1 MIDSIKITSLTN
13 IGANIAYNTVFPL
26 VNLAGTPVTQKGNLQ
41 IIGNLILNGA
51 GGQYFPPVAQAV
63 LAQTVTNSA
72 QPNITSV
79 GTLTSLNMGGDAN
92 LGSVS
97 NVTILGGV
105 NGQYLQ
111 TDGTGNLVWVA
122 GGGSGNGVVGGAN
135 TQIQFNNNGSFGGA
149 AGLVWAAGNTTLV
162 STNIA
167 AGTVKTDNYQYAN
180 GATFNGTYS
189 NANVAAYLPTYTG
202 NMNANRYTGDGSGLS
217 NITVQFANVA
227 NSVAVANVVGIGNIA
242 TLSLT
247 GNGAQV
253 LYGNGVIT
261 TAYGNANVANYLP
274 TYLGNVGAN
283 TIIAAANLTVKANNV
298 GTVQTWTFG
307 TDGALTWPGAGVID
321 TNANAEFEIRST
333 SNVVIS
339 TDISNV
345 NAHFTFDTTGTF
357 TAPGNVNLLGTR
369 LNVGINAPNV
379 TLNAPTIL
387 ISDSYNTYIQ
397 TAQINNDANG
407 SSDFAAYGTGG
418 DDGQAFVDMG
428 FTGYNYNDPAYTIQ
442 PPGTG
447 YVVTQ
452 GYANGV
458 GGSLFLGTG
467 ENGTVKD
474 IIFGTGGFLAANEFG
489 RIDHANAQFHIT
501 SPGAQIKMQDGT
513 LIGPFS
519 GGGPTGLQ
527 NGILAS
533 PGRELL
539 LATSAPVDGTIGTP
553 SFIVGQDAQW
563 NFNVPG
569 LTNAKGIW
577 SGTGTA
583 ADGVICYTTVYGG
596 NNAKFWQDQ
605 AHTIAY
611 NLPVG
616 LVGAP
621 GSFIYGST
629 ASDVLIS
636 AGEASNANYGISGE
650 VNVTTGNGA
659 STFNWQ
665 FGNDGTTVFPVVA
678 YASLPAATTT
688 AGRRA
693 FINNANLVAA
703 GNFGSLVAA
712 GGSNTVPVY
721 SDGSFWRIG

>member
-51 GGQYFPPVAQAV
+51 GGSYFPPVAQAV
-63 LAQTVTNSA
+63 LAQSVTNAA

-149 AGLVWAAGNTTLV
+149 AGLVWSASNTTLV

-167 AGTVKTDNYQYAN
+167 AGTVKTDNYQHAN
-180 GATFNGTYS
+180 GAPFNGTYS

-202 NMNANRYTGDGSGLS
+202 NMNAARYTGDGSGLS

-253 LYGNGVIT
+253 LYGNGIIT
-261 TAYGNANVANYLP
+261 TAYSNANVANYLP

-283 TIIAAANLTVKANNV
+283 TIIAASNLTVKANNT
-298 GTVQTWTFG
+298 GTEKTWTFT
-307 TDGALTWPGAGVID
+307 TDGELIWPGGGVID
-321 TNANAEFEIRST
+321 TNVDNEFEIRST

-339 TDISNV
+339 TDISNA

-357 TAPGNVNLLGTR
+357 TTAGNVNLLGTR
-369 LNVGINAPNV
+369 LNIGPDSPNV
-379 TLNAPTIL
+379 GLTTPTMV
-387 ISDSYNTYIQ
+387 ISATSNTFIQ
-397 TAQINNDANG
+397 TIQINTDANG
-407 SSDFAAYGTGG
+407 SSDFVATGT
-418 DDGQAFVDMG
+418 DGNDEQAFVDIG
-428 FTGYNYNDPAYTIQ
+428 FNGYSFSDPNYSGFAAGD
-442 PPGTG
+442 G
-447 YVVTQ
+447 YVISQ
-452 GYANGV
+452 GYANGI
-458 GGSLFLGTG
+458 GGNLHFSTGELGT
-467 ENGTVKD
+467 TKD
-474 IIFGTGGFLAANEFG
+474 IIFSTGGFLAGNVFA
-489 RIDHANAQFHIT
+489 RIDHSNSLFYLT
-501 SPGAQIKMQDGT
+501 RTGAQIKLPEGT
-513 LIGPFS
+513 LIGSF
-519 GGGPTGLQ
+519 GGVGTTGIQAAANNEL
-527 NGILAS
+527 ILETS
-533 PGRELL
+533 P
-539 LATSAPVDGTIGTP
+539 PVDGTIGTP
-553 SFIVGQDAQW
+553 AFIVGQDAQW

-621 GSFIYGST
+621 GSFTYGST

-665 FGNDGTTVFPVVA
+665 FGNDGTTIFPVVA
-678 YASLPAATTT
+678 YASLPAATAT

>member
-1 MIDSIKITSLTN
+1 MIDSIKITSLNN

-51 GGQYFPPVAQAV
+51 GGPYFPPVAQAV
-63 LAQTVTNSA
+63 LAQSVTNAA

-79 GTLTSLNMGGDAN
+79 GTLTSLNMGGEAN

-97 NVTILGGV
+97 NVTILGGI

-122 GGGSGNGVVGGAN
+122 GGGSGNGEVGGAN

-149 AGLVWAAGNTTLV
+149 AGLVWSASNTTLV

-227 NSVAVANVVGIGNIA
+227 NAVAVANVIGIGNIA
-242 TLSLT
+242 TIGLT
-247 GNGAQV
+247 GNSAQV
-253 LYGNGVIT
+253 LYGNGIIT

-274 TYLGNVGAN
+274 THTGNVGAN
-283 TIIAAANLTVKANNV
+283 TIIAASNLTIKVDNI
-298 GTVQTWTFG
+298 GTPKIWTFG
-307 TDGALTWPGAGVID
+307 TAGNLVWPGGGVID
-321 TNANAEFEIRST
+321 TNIDDEFEIRSV

-339 TDISNV
+339 TDISNA
-345 NAHFTFDTTGTF
+345 NSHFTFDTSGVF

-369 LNVGINAPNV
+369 LNIGIDSPNISL
-379 TLNAPTIL
+379 TSPTIL
-387 ISDSYNTYIQ
+387 ISDSSSTYIQ
-397 TAQINNDANG
+397 TVQINTDANG
-407 SSDFAAYGTGG
+407 SSDFVATGTDG
-418 DDGQAFVDMG
+418 DDTQAFVDIG
-428 FTGYNYNDPAYTIQ
+428 FNGYTFNDPAYAGFA
-442 PPGTG
+442 PGDG
-447 YVVTQ
+447 YIISQ
-452 GYANGV
+452 GYANGI
-458 GGSLFLGTG
+458 GGNLHFSTGDLGNT
-467 ENGTVKD
+467 KD
-474 IIFGTGGFLAANEFG
+474 IVFGTGGYLAENEFA
-489 RIDHANAQFHIT
+489 RIEDSNNLFHIT
-501 SPGAQIKMQDGT
+501 RTGSLIEMPEGT
-513 LIGPFS
+513 LFGAIEGPNT
-519 GGGPTGLQ
+519 TGIYAAPANEL
-527 NGILAS
+527 ILETAN
-533 PGRELL
+533 
-539 LATSAPVDGTIGTP
+539 PVDATIGTP

-569 LTNAKGIW
+569 LSNAKGIW
-577 SGTGTA
+577 AGTGTA
-583 ADGVICYTTVYGG
+583 ADGVVCYTTVYGG

-621 GSFIYGST
+621 GTFTYGST
-629 ASDVLIS
+629 ASDILIS
-636 AGEASNANYGISGE
+636 AGAASNVNYGISSA
-650 VNVTTGNGA
+650 VNVVTGNGA
-659 STFNWQ
+659 SAFNWQ
-665 FGNDGTTVFPVVA
+665 FGNDGTTIFPVVA
-678 YASLPAATTT
+678 YASLPAATAG
-688 AGRRA
+688 AGRRT

-703 GNFGSLVAA
+703 GNFGSVVAG